1 MLTAYDKMKIL
12 FVSPIPLYKKR
23 VKSAIQKLSDRFLF
37 GFGKSLTFPIL
48 ASLTPGKHQLEFIEG
63 SHNQIDYSGK
73 YDLVAITAVTKHALL
88 AYEIADKFRKK
99 GLTVVIGGW
108 HASALPREVKQHADS
123 VVVGEAELIWPQ
135 LLKDLEENK
144 LKSFYISKN
153 PVNPEDIPSPA
164 IRILPKGA
172 KTTVQATRGCPYNC
186 EFCAIVNMK
195 HRKKFR
201 MRAIEKVIEDIKSLP
216 NKGFF
221 FIDSSLT
228 VNTEYTKE
236 LFRQM
241 KPLNKKFYAYGNVDI
256 LGKDEEL
263 LKLSSDAGC
272 LTWYI
277 GFESISQNTVNSI
290 GKTTNLV
297 NDYIS
302 SIKKIHDH
310 GMIIMGSFIFGFDHD
325 TKDVFYKTDEFIR
338 KSRVDI
344 PLLRILTPFPGTRLF
359 NRLDLEGR
367 IISRDWSK
375 YDLDHVVFKPKNMA
389 VEELDIYVKKLRKK
403 QYNLSNNVIR
413 TARNIKFGPYI
424 FLETAIMS
432 KYLNSVTKK

>member
-1 MLTAYDKMKIL
+1 MKIL
-12 FVSPIPLYKKR
+12 FVSPDISYKNENR
-23 VKSAIQKLSDRFLF
+23 TILSKLSNKFLF

-48 ASLTPGKHQLEFIEG
+48 AALTPETHEVEYVEMGY
-63 SHNQIDYSGK
+63 NQINNLGK
-73 YDLVAITAVTKHALL
+73 YDLVAVTVFTKNALL
-88 AYEIADKFRKK
+88 SYEIADEFRRHSVK
-99 GLTVVIGGW
+99 VVLGGY
-108 HASALPREVKQHADS
+108 HVSALPDEAKQHADA
-123 VVVGEAELIWPQ
+123 VVVGEAEYIWPK
-135 LLKDLEENK
+135 LINDLENNQ
-144 LKSFYISKN
+144 LKSFYISKK
-153 PVNPEDIPSPA
+153 PVNPKDISSPKLG
-164 IRILPKGA
+164 ILPKGA
-172 KTTVQATRGCPYNC
+172 NTTVQATRGCPYNC

-201 MRAIEKVIEDIKSLP
+201 MRPIQRVIEDIKSLP

-228 VNTEYTKE
+228 VNREYTKE

-256 LGKDEEL
+256 LGKDDEL

-325 TKDVFYKTDEFIR
+325 NKDVFYKTDEFIR
-338 KSRVDI
+338 KSEVDI
-344 PLLRILTPFPGTRLF
+344 PLLRVLTPFPGTPLF
-359 NRLDLEGR
+359 TRLDSEGR

-375 YDLDHVVFKPKNMA
+375 YDLDHVVFQPKNMTPI
-389 VEELDIYVKKLRKK
+389 ELDDCIKKLRKK
-403 QYNLSNNVIR
+403 QYNLPNSIIR
-413 TARNIKFGPYI
+413 TIRSAKFGIDI
-424 FLETAIMS
+424 FLETAFMS
-432 KYLNSVTKK
+432 MFLNSKS